1 METWSKELDLKQLG
15 EQFGTPIYVFNPQQ
29 LEQNFLDYLHIVQ
42 QPANIAYP
50 VKANPSFEVLRTL
63 YHLGSS
69 AECASMSEINLA
81 QAAGFPPKRI
91 IFNSPTANSADVL
104 DLLRRGFTV
113 IIDSAELLKDLDA
126 RYDGSMPVRL
136 LVRINPHI
144 PVEYASSEDWQSV
157 TAHGSSTAKFGI
169 ASESLVSLLQA
180 VKIPVCGLHVHV
192 GTQMDNTQSFVTITH
207 FLHSLLDQIHAE
219 TTHQIHILDLGG
231 GLGIDFVN
239 RDRYP
244 KISDLTTAIAPLFR
258 PEITYLMEP
267 GQSLVGNTM
276 GVLTKV
282 VASKEIRGKRWA
294 IADVGSDQLIK
305 ITLLNWHHQ
314 ILKADHQPL
323 DTAGPDAVGGPLC
336 FSGDVLLPTTDL
348 TGVRT
353 GDYLFIQH
361 CGAYCYAVSN
371 RFNGRTYAGMIKLTP
386 NNEWVVCNSPES
398 EFLSSVYATYR
409 WQQDSVTWP
418 MPKMIDLETANR
430 LNSDYLQHQS
440 AHDHYDIVAMQKLSE
455 NQFEFEF
462 QVSSEVSFVS
472 MPFGLRLIADA
483 TIASVLH
490 AVGKEHKDISV
501 WGDELILH
509 CAQQIRSNRT
519 LNCRIS
525 LSPMV
530 AEERRRIGLAE
541 FSLDHGKFSGYVRP
555 VFKV

>member
-1 METWSKELDLKQLG
+1 METWSKELDFKQLG

-29 LEQNFLDYLHIVQ
+29 LEQNFLDYLQIVQ
-42 QPANIAYP
+42 QPVNIAYP
-50 VKANPSFEVLRTL
+50 VKANPSFEVLRSL
-63 YHLGSS
+63 YRLGSS
-69 AECASMSEINLA
+69 TECASITEINLA
-81 QAAGFPPKRI
+81 QAAGFPPERI
-91 IFNSPTANSADVL
+91 IFNSPTANSADIL
-104 DLLRRGFTV
+104 DFLRRGFTV
-113 IIDSAELLKDLDA
+113 IVDSAEILSELDSL
-126 RYDGSMPVRL
+126 YDGLMPVRL
-136 LVRINPHI
+136 FVRINPHI
-144 PVEYASSEDWQSV
+144 PVEYATSEDWQSV
-157 TAHGSSTAKFGI
+157 TAHGSSAAKFGI
-169 ASESLVSLLQA
+169 ASESLVALLQT

-192 GTQMDNTQSFVTITH
+192 GTQMDNTQSFVNITH
-207 FLHSLLDQIHAE
+207 FLHGLLDQIQKE
-219 TTHQIHILDLGG
+219 TSHQICVLDLGG
-231 GLGIDFVN
+231 GLGIDFVDS
-239 RDRYP
+239 DRYP
-244 KISDLTTAIAPLFR
+244 KISDLAVAIVPLFR

-282 VASKEIRGKRWA
+282 MASKEIREKQWA

-323 DTAGPDAVGGPLC
+323 AMTGPDAVGGPLC

-348 TGVRT
+348 TGVKT

-371 RFNGRTYAGMIKLTP
+371 RFNGRTYAGMVKSTP
-386 NNEWVVCNSPES
+386 THEWVVCNSPES
-398 EFLSSVYATYR
+398 DFLSSVYATYR

-418 MPKMIDLETANR
+418 MPKMIDLETANS
-430 LNSDYLQHQS
+430 LNSDYLQYQS
-440 AHDHYDIVAMQKLSE
+440 AHDHYDIVAMQQLSE
-455 NQFEFEF
+455 NQFEFDF
-462 QVSSEVSFVS
+462 QVSSKVSFVS

-530 AEERRRIGLAE
+530 AEDRRRIGLAE